1 MKAFSLVSGTR
12 QLRKKLLCALFI
24 AIITNSFVYVIPS
37 AFASETEPLELTCT
51 YTTPRVGTPT
61 TFTMHGSGGSG
72 TYKYLQNYVHVYLDG
87 TYTDDADWTYK
98 RYTTDNTFEYTFV
111 APGTYELRLYIM
123 DVGSSPIDTARTTFT
138 VTVEGTGDDL
148 TIEQAANQLAQETL
162 DAGCV
167 TDYEKALYVHD
178 WLIEHATYD
187 HTLEYDGES
196 GVLLRGTGTCES
208 FYRAYALVLKRL
220 GIQSERATGNGHVW
234 NRLLLDGAW
243 THVDATWDADQN
255 SAGDQALLSHLYFGL
270 TDDMIQE
277 AHNEYTPVVGQEATS
292 YASNYYLQSGN
303 VTLWAQS
310 LCEAISQAI
319 EAGGTAFETPT
330 QPSLYPTMYAV
341 MGRAAAYYARHQD
354 WGNYEVNVELVLQG
368 ELNKESFYRVSVSEK
383 ASDTTTPNEPDPAP
397 STPSEP
403 ATPSDPEET
412 PPVTPDDSDSPT
424 NPDNGG
430 TSSGDASSSTNS
442 TEGSTGS
449 EANGS
454 EAEDGTPSGKT
465 PSTAG
470 QWIEDATGWWYR
482 FADGSYAHRGWE
494 LIDGNWYYFSRSG
507 YMQTGWIKDGAW
519 YYLKPNGTMATGW
532 QHVGASWYY
541 LKASGAMA
549 TGWQSIHE
557 RWYYLQPDSGTLAT
571 GWIKDGSTWYYANQ
585 GGALVTG
592 WLNCGG
598 TWYYLKTSG
607 AMATGWQNIRNTWYF
622 FYDSG
627 AMAAN
632 TSIGSYRLNS
642 SGVWV
647 A

>member
-24 AIITNSFVYVIPS
+24 AIIAHSFVYVIPS

-87 TYTDDADWTYK
+87 IYTDDADWTYK

-255 SAGDQALLSHLYFGL
+255 SASDQELLSHLYFGL

-277 AHNEYTPVVGQEATS
+277 AHNEYTPVAGQEATS

-303 VTLWAQS
+303 VTLWAQP

-319 EAGGTAFETPT
+319 EAGETTFETPT

-368 ELNKESFYRVSVSEK
+368 ELNKESFYRISVSEK

-403 ATPSDPEET
+403 ATPP
-412 PPVTPDDSDSPT
+412 
-424 NPDNGG
+424 
-430 TSSGDASSSTNS
+430 
-442 TEGSTGS
+442 
-449 EANGS
+449 
-454 EAEDGTPSGKT
+454 EAEDGTSSGKT

-482 FADGSYAHRGWE
+482 FADGSYPHRGWE

-549 TGWQSIHE
+549 TGWQ
-557 RWYYLQPDSGTLAT
+557 
-571 GWIKDGSTWYYANQ
+571 
-585 GGALVTG
+585 
-592 WLNCGG
+592 
-598 TWYYLKTSG
+598 
-607 AMATGWQNIRNTWYF
+607 NIRNTWYF

-642 SGVWV
+642 SGAWV